1 MAHTARTAAPT
12 NRSNRPV
19 ISGYPKK
26 LFSARR
32 PGRFPRR
39 TGGRLSPD
47 AKEPPPHPKNQK
59 QNQYKDRDHRYRNS
73 TVQPISVLEAC
84 QGLVSVRRVL
94 ESYESSVIQE
104 RWPY

>member
-59 QNQYKDRDHRYRNS
+59 QNQYRDRDHRYRNS

-84 QGLVSVRRVL
+84 RV
-94 ESYESSVIQE
+94 
-104 RWPY
+104 